1 MTSPLT
7 IYNKLLSIATKTR
20 GIVILGSMLAWFS
33 LGYSMAHSQDDEQ
46 PHWLN
51 LKLPTLGGKQI
62 WTDHVWRAGWT
73 VQQNVLTGHWRL
85 LDPNNV
91 RYAWGSR
98 AACEAALDEQGLS
111 GAIEG
116 GRAIILLH
124 GLMRSASSMEELAE
138 SLTETLEVPII
149 NFEYASTRDSI
160 GEHATA
166 LRELVAGLPADTRL
180 SFVGHSMGNI
190 VLRHAIGDWQR
201 AADQATLQRIE
212 HVVMLGPPN
221 QGAAIAR
228 QLSKSRVFG
237 WVTGQSGMELG
248 PQWAEFEDKLAAP
261 PCPFGIVAGHLP
273 ESNFQ
278 NPLVDGASDFVVGVD
293 EAHLTGEAD
302 FLEVPC
308 LHSFLM
314 DDPAVQQ
321 AVANFM
327 RYQRFAAPAAV
338 E

>member
-1 MTSPLT
+1 
-7 IYNKLLSIATKTR
+7 
-20 GIVILGSMLAWFS
+20 
-33 LGYSMAHSQDDEQ
+33 MALSQDEEQPQ

-62 WTDHVWRAGWT
+62 WTDHVWREGWSI
-73 VQQNVLTGHWRL
+73 QQNVLTGHWRV

-91 RYAWGSR
+91 RHAWGSR
-98 AACEAALDEQGLS
+98 AACDAFLEQQGLS
-111 GAIEG
+111 GVIQE
-116 GRAIILLH
+116 GRAILLLH
-124 GLMRSASSMEELAE
+124 GLMRSASSMEQLAE
-138 SLTETLEVPII
+138 NLAETLEVPII

-160 GEHATA
+160 GEHAAA

-190 VLRHAIGDWQR
+190 VIRHAIGDWQR
-201 AADQATLQRIE
+201 GNEQSTLQRIE

-237 WVTGQSGMELG
+237 WVTGQAGMELG
-248 PQWAEFEDKLAAP
+248 PHWAEFEDKLAVP

-273 ESNFQ
+273 ENNFQ
-278 NPLVDGASDFVVGVD
+278 NPLVDGASDFVVSVE

-302 FLEVPC
+302 FLEVPR

-314 DDPAVQQ
+314 DDPAVQR
-321 AVANFM
+321 AVANFI
-327 RYQRFAAPAAV
+327 RYQRFAAPAVDEQVSPVATR
-338 E
+338 

>member
-1 MTSPLT
+1 MPSPQT
-7 IYNKLLSIATKTR
+7 LSIF
-20 GIVILGSMLAWFS
+20 LFAWFS
-33 LGYSMAHSQDDEQ
+33 LAPPMAHAQDDQQPQ

-62 WTDHVWRAGWT
+62 WTDHVWREGWS
-73 VQQNVLTGHWRL
+73 VQQNVLTGHWRV

-91 RYAWGSR
+91 RHAWGSR
-98 AACEAALDEQGLS
+98 AACDAYLQQQGLS
-111 GAIEG
+111 GDIAG
-116 GRAIILLH
+116 QRAIVLLH
-124 GLMRSASSMEELAE
+124 GLMRSASSMEELEE
-138 SLTETLEVPII
+138 SLSKTLEVPII

-160 GEHATA
+160 GEHAVA
-166 LRELVAGLPADTRL
+166 LRELIAGLPSDTRL

-190 VLRHAIGDWQR
+190 VIRHAIGDWQR
-201 AADQATLQRIE
+201 ADDQATLQRIE

-237 WVTGQSGMELG
+237 WVTGQAGMELG
-248 PQWAEFEDKLAAP
+248 PQWADFEDKLAIP

-273 ESNFQ
+273 ESTFQ
-278 NPLVDGASDFVVGVD
+278 NPLVDGASDFVVRVD
-293 EAHLTGEAD
+293 EAHLAGEAD

-314 DDPAVQQ
+314 DKPEVQQ

-327 RYQRFAAPAAV
+327 QHQRFAPPAP
-338 E
+338 

>member
-1 MTSPLT
+1 MPRLPTFF
-7 IYNKLLSIATKTR
+7 ILL
-20 GIVILGSMLAWFS
+20 LGWFS
-33 LGYSMAHSQDDEQ
+33 LAKPMAHSQDDQEPA

-62 WTDHVWRAGWT
+62 WTDHVWRDGWS
-73 VQQNVLTGHWRL
+73 VQQNVMTGHWRV
-85 LDPNNV
+85 LDPSNV
-91 RYAWGSR
+91 RHAWGSR
-98 AACEAALDEQGLS
+98 AACDAFLQQQDLS
-111 GAIEG
+111 GEIEG
-116 GRAIILLH
+116 NRTILLLH
-124 GLMRSASSMEELAE
+124 GLMRSAASMDELAE
-138 SLTETLEVPII
+138 SLSDTLEVPII

-160 GEHATA
+160 GEHAAA

-190 VLRHAIGDWQR
+190 VIRHAIGDWQR
-201 AADQATLQRIE
+201 AGDQATLNRIE
-212 HVVMLGPPN
+212 QVVMLGPPN

-228 QLSKSRVFG
+228 QLSKYSVFG
-237 WVTGQSGMELG
+237 WVTGQAGMELG
-248 PQWAEFEDKLAAP
+248 PQWADFEEKLAVP

-293 EAHLTGEAD
+293 EAHLAGEAD

-314 DDPAVQQ
+314 DDADVQQ

-327 RYQRFAAPAAV
+327 RHQRFADPAPAPAPA

>member
-1 MTSPLT
+1 
-7 IYNKLLSIATKTR
+7 
-20 GIVILGSMLAWFS
+20 
-33 LGYSMAHSQDDEQ
+33 MANSQDDQQPQ

-62 WTDHVWRAGWT
+62 WTDHVWRDGWS
-73 VQQNVLTGHWRL
+73 VQQNVLTGHWRV

-91 RYAWGSR
+91 RHAWGSR
-98 AACEAALDEQGLS
+98 AACDAYLQQQRLS
-111 GAIEG
+111 GDIAG
-116 GRAIILLH
+116 QRAIVLLH
-124 GLMRSASSMEELAE
+124 GLMRSASSMEELEE
-138 SLTETLEVPII
+138 SLSKTLEVPII

-160 GEHATA
+160 GEHAAA
-166 LRELVAGLPADTRL
+166 LRELIAGLPGDTRL

-190 VLRHAIGDWQR
+190 VIRHAIGDWQR
-201 AADQATLQRIE
+201 ADDRGTLQRIE

-237 WVTGQSGMELG
+237 WVTGQAGMELG
-248 PQWAEFEDKLAAP
+248 PQWSEFEDKLAVP

-273 ESNFQ
+273 ESTFQ
-278 NPLVDGASDFVVGVD
+278 NPLVDGASDFVVRVD
-293 EAHLTGEAD
+293 EAHLAGEAD

-314 DDPAVQQ
+314 DEPEVQQ

-327 RYQRFAAPAAV
+327 QYQRFTPPAP
-338 E
+338 

>member
-1 MTSPLT
+1 MPSPLA
-7 IYNKLLSIATKTR
+7 IFILL
-20 GIVILGSMLAWFS
+20 LACFS
-33 LGYSMAHSQDDEQ
+33 WASPMARSQDDPQ

-62 WTDHVWRAGWT
+62 WTDHVWREGWT

-91 RYAWGSR
+91 RHAWGSR
-98 AACEAALDEQGLS
+98 AACESVLQQQGLS
-111 GAIEG
+111 GAIQG
-116 GRAIILLH
+116 KRAIVLLH
-124 GLMRSASSMEELAE
+124 GLMRSASSMEELEE
-138 SLTETLEVPII
+138 SLSETLEIPII

-160 GEHATA
+160 GEHAAA
-166 LRELVAGLPADTRL
+166 LRELIAGLPADTRL

-190 VLRHAIGDWQR
+190 VIRHAIGDWQR
-201 AADQATLQRIE
+201 AGDQATLQRIE

-221 QGAAIAR
+221 HGAAIAR

-237 WVTGQSGMELG
+237 WVTGQSGLELG
-248 PQWAEFEDKLAAP
+248 PQWAEFEDKLAVP
-261 PCPFGIVAGHLP
+261 PCPFGVVAGHLP
-273 ESNFQ
+273 ATNLQ
-278 NPLVDGASDFVVGVD
+278 NPLVDGASDFVVSVD
-293 EAHLTGEAD
+293 EAHLAGEAD

-327 RYQRFAAPAAV
+327 KYRRFAAPAAM